1 MKFAEFRKYV
11 ELYKLLLEQG
21 EKEEAKLI
29 LQKIDPNNL
38 GIKRYF
44 IVKKYRVEKVIEQL
58 CEEKGFNL
66 RYDMRNIT
74 NRGYDFAVNINNKI
88 YMIKVKT
95 KKRLGYIHLKSLYRE
110 PDFIDGINS
119 LVRDYPEIIDG
130 LWDATLKTD
139 NEIKHRTIVSLKLD
153 IMHKQDELDNGSK
166 EESLI
171 LKMIKQRKEQI
182 KEIEDGLDEI
192 DVENFHTI

>member
-1 MKFAEFRKYV
+1 MKFAEFRKNV
-11 ELYKLLLEQG
+11 ELYKQLLEQG
-21 EKEEAKLI
+21 KKEEAKLI

-44 IVKKYRVEKVIEQL
+44 IVKKHRVEKVIEQL

-66 RYDMRNIT
+66 RYNMRNIT

-153 IMHKQDELDNGSK
+153 IMHKQDELDSGSK
-166 EESLI
+166 EERLI

-182 KEIEDGLDEI
+182 KEIEDSLDEI